1 MNNYP
6 PFLSDA
12 ELLGVYDL
20 TKVATAIHISEEAI
34 IQTAN
39 QAMLDTWGKDKSVI
53 GKSLEEALPELKGQ
67 PFIDLFKKV
76 WNEGITVS
84 GTSTAA
90 HIEIDGQIK
99 TFYFDY
105 EYRAILNADGKS
117 KCILHTATDVT
128 DRVIG
133 QQAIEFARQKAEALI
148 REQELNDE
156 LAATNEELQN
166 MNDEFIKAQEELR
179 ALNADLENLVSER
192 VKELQES
199 NDNFQA
205 LNEEYTSLNEDLE
218 STIDA
223 LSSSETMFRS
233 MVEQSPVA
241 IALCHTSELVIDIV
255 NDTML
260 EIWGKSAEINGMPLA
275 KAMPELEGQPFL
287 GIMKNVILT
296 GEPYYAFE
304 NPAHV
309 NRNGK
314 RIDGYFNF
322 ICQPVKN
329 KNGIVDSV
337 LQVVTEVTDQ
347 VLARQEVQKS
357 QQMMQMAIDAAKLGS
372 WFIDPITKALTYND
386 MLATLYGYE
395 GDEPMTYE
403 QAIGQ
408 VSEEYRP
415 VILAEID
422 KAIKTTGDYDFTYM
436 QRRFNDDELMWLRS
450 IGKVSHDEQSG
461 ETVFSGFVMDITEMK
476 KDEQRKNDFIGIV
489 SHELKTPL
497 TSLNGYIQLLYRQ
510 AKKEQ
515 NRYTT
520 DALATAQRQVQK
532 MTTMINGFL
541 NISRLESGKIVLDK
555 STFEIGQLIKT
566 LIEESSIID
575 KSHQV
580 TYEACEATSVYADR
594 DKISN
599 VFSNLLSNAIK
610 YSPSNPDIIVTC
622 NVLKSEVVIGIKDF
636 GMGISKEDAE
646 LIFKRYHRVE
656 GNPTISGFGIGLYLS
671 AEIIDRHHGKIWVD
685 SELGKGST
693 FYFSLPL

>member
-12 ELLGVYDL
+12 ELLGVYNL

-53 GKSLEEALPELKGQ
+53 GKSLVEALPELEGQ
-67 PFIDLFKKV
+67 PFLDLFKKV

-90 HIEIDGQIK
+90 DIEVDGEIK

-105 EYRAILNADGKS
+105 EYRAILNTDGTT
-117 KCILHTATDVT
+117 KCILHTAIDVT

-133 QQAIEFARQKAEALI
+133 QQAIEFARQKAEALV

-156 LAATNEELQN
+156 LAATNEELHNKNQQ
-166 MNDEFIKAQEELR
+166 FLKAQEDLK
-179 ALNADLENLVSER
+179 ALNAHLEHTVAER
-192 VKELQES
+192 VRELQES
-199 NDNFQA
+199 NDNYQA

-218 STIDA
+218 ATIEA
-223 LSSSETMFRS
+223 LMTSESLFRS

-241 IALCHTSELVIDIV
+241 IALCHTSDLIIDIV

-260 EIWGKSAEINGMPLA
+260 EIWGKSTDIQGMPLA
-275 KAMPELEGQPFL
+275 KAMPELEGQPFI
-287 GIMKNVILT
+287 GILQNVVRT

-322 ICQPVKN
+322 ICQPIKN
-329 KNGIVDSV
+329 KEGIVDSV
-337 LQVVTEVTDQ
+337 LQVVTEITDQ
-347 VLARQEVQKS
+347 VIARQEVQKT
-357 QQMMQMAIDAAKLGS
+357 QQMMQMAIDAARLGS
-372 WFIDPITKALTYND
+372 WYIDPITKALTYND

-415 VILAEID
+415 IILDEIE
-422 KAIKTTGDYDFTYM
+422 KAIQTTGDYDFTYT

-450 IGKVSHDEQSG
+450 IGKVSHNDQTG
-461 ETVFSGFVMDITEMK
+461 ETLFSGFVMDITEMK

-510 AKKEQ
+510 AKKAQ
-515 NRYTT
+515 NTYSI

-541 NISRLESGKIVLDK
+541 NISRLESGKIILDK
-555 STFEIGQLIKT
+555 STFEIGNLIAA
-566 LIEESSIID
+566 LIEESSIVD

-580 TYEACEATSVYADR
+580 TYEVCDETNVYADR

-599 VFSNLLSNAIK
+599 VFSNLLSNAVK
-610 YSPSNPDIIVTC
+610 YSPNNPDIIVTC

-671 AEIIDRHHGKIWVD
+671 AEIIERHQGKIWVE
-685 SELGKGST
+685 SELEKGST
-693 FYFSLPL
+693 FFFSLPL